1 MQMLVRQKSI
11 ERKTIRMRQLI
22 PLTAALLW
30 LGILPPESS
39 AVAQDA
45 NDQFRGSSWRL
56 VSGGFERAGR
66 KVHLTPPRLQGFL
79 MFDSGDHFLI
89 AITRSRQAGTQGE
102 NATTLQRNVACFGTY
117 SIDRADHTINVHIE
131 GSTFPKWTGTDQKRR
146 FIVAGDDLKW
156 TNSSSAGA
164 PGTAELAWKRVK

>member
-1 MQMLVRQKSI
+1 MK
-11 ERKTIRMRQLI
+11 QLI
-22 PLTAALLW
+22 PLTAAVLL
-30 LGILPPESS
+30 LGILLPEGH

-56 VSGGFERAGR
+56 VSGGFERSRR

-79 MFDSGDHFLI
+79 MFDSSDHFLI
-89 AITRSRQAGTQGE
+89 VITRSHQARPQGE
-102 NATTLQRNVACFGTY
+102 STATLQRNVACFGTY
-117 SIDRADHTINVHIE
+117 SINGADHTINVHIE

-146 FIVAGDDLKW
+146 FTVTGDNLKW
-156 TNSSSAGA
+156 TNSSPAGG